1 MLAGFT
7 IKLVSDIINITY
19 PPMSPPQG
27 CKDRMLNK
35 DDFQKL
41 WQEYFISEDENA
53 KGNFLFGRQKH

>member
-1 MLAGFT
+1 
-7 IKLVSDIINITY
+7 
-19 PPMSPPQG
+19 
-27 CKDRMLNK
+27 LNK